1 LSVVDS
7 ARGQSHSSLGI
18 NDIKTLY
25 SGWIGGL
32 DQRVR
37 LKLEPVPEVTVDVI
51 KVPEG
56 GPFSRELAAYLP
68 GSNKIS
74 VSAAANLNAGALR
87 SIVFH
92 ELGHA
97 FVFNKVSPKALCN
110 WAKVAS
116 PWRNQSLDCDSVL
129 SHYAPA
135 LRAPHPLSAAPA
147 AFLDSTAEIPSR
159 YAMES
164 IHEYFA
170 ESFKIWLKNGEAADR
185 IAGLL
190 SGSYESSPIAVA
202 GSHEIP

>member
-1 LSVVDS
+1 MVDS
-7 ARGQSHSSLGI
+7 ARGQSQSSLGI
-18 NDIKTLY
+18 TDLKTLY
-25 SGWIGGL
+25 AGWVSDL
-32 DQRVR
+32 DQRLR
-37 LKLEPVPEVTVDVI
+37 LMLEPVPEVTINMI
-51 KVPEG
+51 KVTES

-68 GSNKIS
+68 GLNKIS
-74 VSAAANLNAGALR
+74 FSSAAGLNSGALK

-97 FVFNKVSPKALCN
+97 FVFNKVSPKTLCN

-129 SHYAPA
+129 SHYAPS

-159 YAMES
+159 YAMEG

-170 ESFKIWLKNGEAADR
+170 ESFRVWLENGEAADR

-190 SGSYESSPIAVA
+190 TGSYESRPIAAA
-202 GSHEIP
+202 GAHDIP